1 MGEWPLEPKRQLL
14 HEGPFFK
21 VLAEGDDQKET
32 LPQTGTVRRLTM
44 ATPPPPPPPRGRGDE
59 LAVLVGYASAHGST
73 RGIAERIAA
82 QLGENGFAVA
92 VRPVDEIDDVN
103 EFDAVVV
110 GSAIHDGA
118 WLPEGSDFVHRHL
131 TALASRPV
139 WLFSVG
145 LVGESSSAF
154 PAAVAAQLRA
164 LRRSPKEIAH
174 FRKATHALDHAE
186 FAGAIQRDQWP
197 RSDRVIFR
205 GMRGRYGDHRDW
217 DDIDAWTDEIVTGLR
232 AAARAAARAA
242 TRVSMTESAKGMQA
256 SARG

>member
-1 MGEWPLEPKRQLL
+1 MRDWPLEPKRQLL
-14 HEGPFFK
+14 HDGPFFK
-21 VLAEGDDQKET
+21 IVAEGDDQKET
-32 LPQTGTVRRLTM
+32 SIQTGTVRRLTM
-44 ATPPPPPPPRGRGDE
+44 ATSPSPSPQHRGRGDE
-59 LAVLVGYASAHGST
+59 MAVLVGYASAHGST

-82 QLGENGFAVA
+82 QLGENGLAVA
-92 VRPVDEIDDVN
+92 IRPVDEIDDVN

-131 TALASRPV
+131 TALATRPL

-145 LVGESSSAF
+145 LVGDSSSAF
-154 PAAVAAQLRA
+154 PGAVAAQLRA

-174 FRKATHALDHAE
+174 FRKVTHALDHAE

-242 TRVSMTESAKGMQA
+242 TRVPAHDMQV

>member
-1 MGEWPLEPKRQLL
+1 M
-14 HEGPFFK
+14 
-21 VLAEGDDQKET
+21 T
-32 LPQTGTVRRLTM
+32 
-44 ATPPPPPPPRGRGDE
+44 
-59 LAVLVGYASAHGST
+59 VLVGYASAHGST

-92 VRPVDEIDDVN
+92 IRPVDEIDDIY
-103 EFDAVVV
+103 EYDAVVV
-110 GSAIHDGA
+110 GSAIHDGG
-118 WLPEGSDFVHRHL
+118 WLPEGSDFVHRHV
-131 TALASRPV
+131 TALAERPV

-154 PAAVAAQLRA
+154 PGAVAAQLRA
-164 LRRSPKEIAH
+164 LRRSPKEVAH
-174 FRKATHALDHAE
+174 FKKATHARDHAE

-197 RSDRVIFR
+197 RPDRIIFR

-242 TRVSMTESAKGMQA
+242 SRVTSTTSSQGVQV

>member
-1 MGEWPLEPKRQLL
+1 MRDWPLEPKRQLL
-14 HEGPFFK
+14 HDGPFFK
-21 VLAEGDDQKET
+21 IVAEGDDQKET
-32 LPQTGTVRRLTM
+32 SIQTGTVRRLTM
-44 ATPPPPPPPRGRGDE
+44 ATSPSPSPQHRGRGDE
-59 LAVLVGYASAHGST
+59 MAVLVGYASAHGST

-92 VRPVDEIDDVN
+92 IRPVDEIDDVN

-131 TALASRPV
+131 TALATRPL

-145 LVGESSSAF
+145 LVGDSSSAF
-154 PAAVAAQLRA
+154 PGAVAAQLRA

-174 FRKATHALDHAE
+174 FRKVTHALDHAE

-242 TRVSMTESAKGMQA
+242 TRVPAHDMQV

>member
-1 MGEWPLEPKRQLL
+1 MRDWPLESKRQLL
-14 HEGPFFK
+14 HDGPFFK
-21 VLAEGDDQKET
+21 IVAEGDDQKET
-32 LPQTGTVRRLTM
+32 SIQTGTVRRLTM
-44 ATPPPPPPPRGRGDE
+44 ATSPSPSPQHRGRGDE
-59 LAVLVGYASAHGST
+59 MAVLVGYASAHGST

-92 VRPVDEIDDVN
+92 IRPVDEIDDVK

-131 TALASRPV
+131 TALATRPL

-145 LVGESSSAF
+145 LVGDSSSAF
-154 PAAVAAQLRA
+154 PGAVAAQLRA

-174 FRKATHALDHAE
+174 FRKVTHALDHAE

-242 TRVSMTESAKGMQA
+242 TRVPAHDMQV